1 MPISPRI
8 RQNPADIVSLEGWEL
23 DQEFPF
29 GPQGAKPKRI
39 FICPSPPPN
48 SFLIG
53 GHRYLFKE
61 PTGARAM
68 QIWSEVIAY
77 EVARE
82 VGVPVPPAFLAYGP
96 GNGAP
101 GVLVEFFYGHLG
113 DPDSRLIDGIE
124 RLQALR
130 RQTDFHRGSL
140 KDNIDVCRLQMVPDW
155 RFWWARTLVFDAL
168 IGNTDRHSQNWG
180 FLTMPGLDGRLAFS
194 MAPAFDN
201 GTSLGFIIGESDLDR
216 FTQAERLRKFVHNG
230 RHHCGWTSGDHR
242 SAQHIELCR
251 LYGQHI
257 SSTRVPMRRVLELSD
272 AQIDEIVSWCR
283 RFDFAV
289 PFTEARAKFIAAQ
302 LRERREALAKA
313 VAE

>member
-39 FICPSPPPN
+39 VICPSPPPN

-77 EVARE
+77 EVARA

-130 RQTDFHRGSL
+130 RQTDFRRGSL

-180 FLTMPGLDGRLAFS
+180 FLATPGTDGRLAFS

-201 GTSLGFIIGESDLDR
+201 GTSLGFIIGESELDR
-216 FTQAERLRKFVHNG
+216 FTQAERLRNFIHNG
-230 RHHCGWTSGDHR
+230 RHHYGWTSGDHR

-257 SSTRVPMRRVLELSD
+257 GSTRAPMRRVLELSD
-272 AQIDEIVSWCR
+272 AQIDEIVSWCC

-289 PFTEARAKFIAAQ
+289 PFTEARAKFVAAQ
-302 LRERREALAKA
+302 LRGRREALAK
-313 VAE
+313 VLAE